1 MLLVKDGMFR
11 ENLKA
16 HRVVKHNVVALMGAK
31 GSGKDSFYERW
42 SSRPIYPT
50 VNLKFA
56 EKLNIM
62 LDEIIGSVV
71 AYEDRDKEIGIKAD
85 VVKAVLDKHLFK
97 GASDIIPI
105 GGGVIK
111 TTWRKLAEWFGT
123 DIVRGIDPDFFM
135 NYTKQEIEE
144 CIEDDYLVM
153 LSDVRFDNEM
163 QCATLGIGF
172 KRADDVRLEFDPKT
186 PAPEKLGELI
196 SVYSNRYLVLRDLSR
211 ENEAN
216 IMLMKMESYLKERG
230 LELHDVYQTVKDADG
245 HLNFVPIQEAYNH
258 NKEVSNAEI
267 NDWFE

>member
-1 MLLVKDGMFR
+1 MLTANGGMFR
-11 ENLKA
+11 ENLGS

-42 SSRPIYPT
+42 TSRPIYPT

-62 LDEIIGSVV
+62 LNEIIGSEV
-71 AYEDRDKEIGIKAD
+71 AYEDRDTPITVKVEII
-85 VVKAVLDKHLFK
+85 KAVLDKHMFK
-97 GASDIIPI
+97 GASDIWRIH
-105 GGGVIK
+105 GEVIE

-123 DIVRGIDPDFFM
+123 DIVRGIDPDFFT

-163 QCATLGIGF
+163 KCATLGIGF
-172 KRADDVRLEFDPKT
+172 KRDEDTRLEFDPKT

-196 SVYSNRYLVLRDLSR
+196 TVYSNRYLVLRDLSR
-211 ENEAN
+211 ESEADY
-216 IMLMKMESYLKERG
+216 MLMKLESYLKERG
-230 LELHDVYQTVKDADG
+230 LELHNVYQTVKDADG